1 MIEML
6 ELVEDIPGIEYNTPD
21 TEGMTPL
28 HFAAQA
34 GHVEVVTFLLNKV
47 RTINVDP
54 ISTLGFTPLMKS
66 AIQGRIKCSKIL
78 LISGTHNERY
88 LISFFT
94 LLHTLDEYYAEIS
107 CLLLKWY
114 NSRS

>member
-54 ISTLGFTPLMKS
+54 ISTLGFTPLMKA
-66 AIQGRIKCSKIL
+66 AIQGRVKCSKL
-78 LISGTHNERY
+78 LLFSGECYTCENYSTY
-88 LISFFT
+88 LITFI
-94 LLHTLDEYYAEIS
+94 YI
-107 CLLLKWY
+107 
-114 NSRS
+114 